1 MIKSMTGFG
10 KASLKIK
17 DGAIDVEI
25 RSVNHKYLEITSK
38 LSNGISVLEDKT
50 REAIQKKICRGK
62 INVFITFEGRDIS
75 GKDAVIDEKLSRKY
89 VNTIRGL
96 KNKLLLKGDIDIKDI
111 ISLPGVVDYR
121 EAKKDYTKLWRI
133 IQKVLFSALRDLEKE
148 RLKEGYELKKELLKR
163 ITIIEAALKVI
174 DKRSSVNIGNYRSRL
189 TSTIANLTNS
199 ESFDKTRLE
208 TEVALF
214 AKNCDITEEITRLK
228 SHLTGL
234 KDLINKTSD
243 EVGKKLDFISQE
255 LQREI
260 NTIGSKSSDFKI
272 SQRVIEIKGE
282 IEKIREQ
289 AKNIE

>member
-1 MIKSMTGFG
+1 MTGFG